1 MSLSTFYVAITNTDW
16 LLQLKEDYTNK
27 KIERY
32 VNFWTPGTKNFK
44 AIGEGEL
51 FLFKLHNNSSK
62 NENGEIVGGAF
73 FSRFKKMGIQ
83 DAWEMYGRGNGRE
96 SLGAMR
102 LSLREVRE
110 RNHMATSE
118 EEIGC
123 IILENAFFF
132 DRESWIAEPKNWKKN
147 IVSGKRYSTDEQVG
161 EKLYRTVW
169 NNINKDRQ

>member
-1 MSLSTFYVAITNTDW
+1 MSMFYVGITHTDW
-16 LLQLKEDYTNK
+16 FLQLRNDYRNNRLEK
-27 KIERY
+27 Y
-32 VNFWTPGTKNFK
+32 VNFWTPGTKEFK

-51 FLFKLHNNSSK
+51 FLFKLHNNK
-62 NENGEIVGGAF
+62 AKRENGEIVGGAF
-73 FSRFKKMGIQ
+73 FSHFEKMGIQ
-83 DAWEMYGRGNGRE
+83 DAWKTYGRGNGRE

-102 LSLREVRE
+102 LSLKEVRE

-132 DRESWIAEPKNWKKN
+132 DRESWITEPENWKKN

-161 EKLYRTVW
+161 EELYRAVW